1 MRKSILS
8 GLIALFA
15 LAATASAAGA
25 AGGLN
30 SSGGGP
36 AATPAPAPV
45 SSLTT
50 PGKVTLVHGIPGA
63 QGFPVDIT
71 VARSKTN
78 TSVFRGVTYGTVAGP
93 LDLLPGTYSLAIRVA
108 GSSQLSTPALAGS
121 LKVGAGSNQSV
132 VAHLTEGGAPTVSIF
147 QNDVSATGEGNAR
160 VTVRHLAQAP
170 AVDVIVNGSL
180 ELISNLSNPGEAT
193 AVVPA
198 STYNVRVTDAGTNTV
213 TAFQGDLT
221 LAANATTIVYAVG
234 SLGGGSFTPLVQ
246 VLPAS

>member
-1 MRKSILS
+1 MRKILLS
-8 GLIALFA
+8 GLIALLA
-15 LAATASAAGA
+15 LAGLASAAA

-30 SSGGGP
+30 SRGSGTV
-36 AATPAPAPV
+36 AAPTPAPT

-63 QGFPVDIT
+63 NGFPVDIT
-71 VARSKTN
+71 VARSKSN
-78 TSVFRGVTYGTVAGP
+78 TAVFRGVTYGTVAGP

-108 GSSQLSTPALAGS
+108 GSSPTSTPALAGS
-121 LKVGAGSNQSV
+121 LKVGAGTNQSV
-132 VAHLTEGGAPTVSIF
+132 VAHLTEAGAPTVSIF
-147 QNDVSATGEGNAR
+147 QNDVSATGSGNAR

-180 ELISNLSNPGEAT
+180 ELISALSNPGEAT

-198 STYNVRVTDAGTNTV
+198 DVYNVRVTDAGTNTV
-213 TAFQGDLT
+213 TAFQGDLP